1 MNTEFS
7 IGDVKFDF
15 DHNDVLDVTQ
25 VKSDTHQVTL
35 VTFDYSQSNK
45 LKVVTWHDSRTAS
58 ISLQAVIEV
67 SAPLE
72 YTRSVALHNEMALLQ
87 DRLLGVA

>member
-35 VTFDYSQSNK
+35 VTFDYSQSNNLK
-45 LKVVTWHDSRTAS
+45 LLHGMTAEPHPF
-58 ISLQAVIEV
+58 L
-67 SAPLE
+67 
-72 YTRSVALHNEMALLQ
+72 Y
-87 DRLLGVA
+87 RL